1 MLLALDSVSKSYW
14 RGPTEVPVLRQ
25 VTLEVQAGEF
35 VAVYGKRA
43 AGKTTLLKIA
53 AGLEAPDRGTARVAG
68 RDLATL
74 SRRELAQ
81 LHRERVGW
89 VSRSGPQSKELP
101 VDVHVALPLYGRL
114 GPREAARR
122 GAAALAL
129 VGADDYVGE
138 LWDDL
143 PDTARTLVAIAQAFV
158 REPDLVV
165 VDDPVAGL
173 GIIDREHVLARLR
186 LAAEEHGV
194 GVLMA
199 VPEMPAML
207 RAHQVR
213 TLIRGRILAPAR
225 SPEGGRGAAVIDFP
239 GGG

>member
-14 RGPTEVPVLRQ
+14 RGPTEVPVLRE
-25 VTLEVQAGEF
+25 VSLEVRAGEF

-53 AGLEAPDRGTARVAG
+53 SGLESVDCGSASVGG
-68 RDLATL
+68 RDLAKL
-74 SRRELAQ
+74 SRRELAH

-89 VSRSGPQSKELP
+89 VSRSGPQSKDLT

-114 GPREAARR
+114 GPRAAARR

-138 LWDDL
+138 FWDEL

-158 REPDLVV
+158 REPQLVV
-165 VDDPVAGL
+165 VDDPFAGL
-173 GIIDREHVLARLR
+173 GIVDREHVLGRLR
-186 LAAEEHGV
+186 AAAEENDIGI
-194 GVLMA
+194 LMA
-199 VPEMPAML
+199 VPELPAML
-207 RAHQVR
+207 RADKVR
-213 TLIRGRILAPAR
+213 ALIRGRIVAPAR
-225 SPEGGRGAAVIDFP
+225 RQADGRGAAVIDFP
-239 GGG
+239 GGR

>member
-1 MLLALDSVSKSYW
+1 VLLALDSVSKSYW
-14 RGPTEVPVLRQ
+14 RGPTEIRVLRN
-25 VTLEVQAGEF
+25 VCLEVRAGEF

-53 AGLEAPDRGTARVAG
+53 SGLEPLDGGAARVAG
-68 RDLATL
+68 RELSTL
-74 SRRELAQ
+74 SRRELAH
-81 LHRERVGW
+81 LHREQVGW
-89 VSRSGPQSKELP
+89 VSRSGPQSKDLP

-114 GPREAARR
+114 GPRAAARR

-143 PDTARTLVAIAQAFV
+143 PDTARTLVAIAQALV
-158 REPDLVV
+158 REPTLLV

-186 LAAEEHGV
+186 AAAEEQSI

-213 TLIRGRILAPAR
+213 TLVRGCLLTPAAA
-225 SPEGGRGAAVIDFP
+225 SDDGRGAAVIDFP
-239 GGG
+239 GAR